1 MDIKVD
7 PDLKEKKILG
17 MKRAVRLKVSAGTS
31 TDKIYFRPS
40 NLNMATNL
48 LSKIEYAQDVHLR
61 GYCKNIRAYVPCDVP
76 IQNGILPKCDRLT
89 CRKLFHGIRMQA
101 RIQFDLFIY
110 RIFLPTQEID
120 C

>member
-17 MKRAVRLKVSAGTS
+17 MKRAVRLKVSADTN
-31 TDKIYFRPS
+31 TDKIYFRPR

-61 GYCKNIRAYVPCDVP
+61 GYCRNLRAYIPCDVP
-76 IQNGILPKCDRLT
+76 VQNGILPKCDRLN
-89 CRKLFHGIRMQA
+89 CQKLFHGIRMQA
-101 RIQFDLFIY
+101 RIHS
-110 RIFLPTQEID
+110 
-120 C
+120 